1 MQTDKPTF
9 RTSMGGYNKQD
20 VNEYIASLS
29 ESFEHQKTEYEK
41 KIAQI
46 SVISEELQE
55 KVDSFTKSDSGENTS
70 NELYMANSLIAE
82 QQQTLEKRL
91 DELKEKD
98 MKLAEYDEKIASL
111 EAELEKFKESEE
123 KLSEYDRMSKKMGE
137 ILIKAASSA
146 EQITAEAEKKAA
158 DILRSSEEKTRELSS
173 QAKEMS
179 ENLDKRYANAVA
191 AINKKLTELVNEG
204 FDTLNNSMK
213 SADEELAVML
223 ENRRLAAKAAVLR
236 TAESLP
242 ELEALAE
249 LGSAK

>member
-1 MQTDKPTF
+1 
-9 RTSMGGYNKQD
+9 
-20 VNEYIASLS
+20 
-29 ESFEHQKTEYEK
+29 
-41 KIAQI
+41 
-46 SVISEELQE
+46 
-55 KVDSFTKSDSGENTS
+55 
-70 NELYMANSLIAE
+70 
-82 QQQTLEKRL
+82 
-91 DELKEKD
+91 
-98 MKLAEYDEKIASL
+98 
-111 EAELEKFKESEE
+111 
-123 KLSEYDRMSKKMGE
+123 
-137 ILIKAASSA
+137 
-146 EQITAEAEKKAA
+146 
-158 DILRSSEEKTRELSS
+158 
-173 QAKEMS
+173 MS